1 MESIEI
7 QKIIPFD
14 DLWENLDKLEER
26 LIDVSSSNDEY
37 LSSISQ
43 YLIKAGGK
51 RFRPIISLLS

>member
-1 MESIEI
+1 MESKEI

-37 LSSISQ
+37 LSSSHILNKSWWKK
-43 YLIKAGGK
+43 I
-51 RFRPIISLLS
+51 